1 MIVTVDGPAAAGKG
15 TLARAL
21 AARLGYA
28 HLDTGSLYRAVA
40 KAVLDAGGDP
50 AADPDLAVR
59 IARNLALPLPEA
71 EALRD
76 ERVSAAASVVA
87 ALAPVRKALLEFQR
101 RFARTPPGAVLD
113 GRDAGTV
120 VCPEAGL
127 KLFVTASA
135 EERARRRYAELRER
149 GEWRMFDEVMAD
161 LAARDERDSSREE
174 APLRMADDAIRID
187 TTGVPAEQVLDRVLR
202 LAEGRIGK
210 GEPGRGLPA

>member
-21 AARLGYA
+21 AARLGYV

-50 AADPDLAVR
+50 GSDPDLAVR

-71 EALRD
+71 GALRD

-87 ALAPVRKALLEFQR
+87 ALAPVRNALLEVQR

-120 VCPEAGL
+120 VCPEADL

-149 GEWRMFDEVMAD
+149 GEWRMFGEVVAD

-202 LAEGRIGK
+202 LAEERIGRPDRK
-210 GEPGRGLPA
+210 R

>member
-21 AARLGYA
+21 AARLGYV

-40 KAVLDAGGDP
+40 KAVLDAGVDP
-50 AADPDLAVR
+50 GSDPDLAVR

-71 EALRD
+71 GALRD

-87 ALAPVRKALLEFQR
+87 ALVPVRNALLEVQR

-120 VCPEAGL
+120 VCPEADL

-149 GEWRMFDEVMAD
+149 GEWRMFGEVVAD

-202 LAEGRIGK
+202 LAEERIGRPDRK
-210 GEPGRGLPA
+210 R

>member
-21 AARLGYA
+21 AARLGYV
-28 HLDTGSLYRAVA
+28 HLDTGNLYRAVA

-50 AADPDLAVR
+50 GSDPDLAVR
-59 IARNLALPLPEA
+59 IARNLVLPLPEA
-71 EALRD
+71 GALRD
-76 ERVSAAASVVA
+76 ERVGAAASVVA
-87 ALAPVRKALLEFQR
+87 ASAPVRNALLEVQR

-149 GEWRMFDEVMAD
+149 GEWRMFGEVVAD
-161 LAARDERDSSREE
+161 LAARDGRDSSREE

-187 TTGVPAEQVLDRVLR
+187 TTGVPAEQVLDRALR
-202 LAEGRIGK
+202 LAEERLGRPDRK
-210 GEPGRGLPA
+210 R

>member
-21 AARLGYA
+21 AARLGYV
-28 HLDTGSLYRAVA
+28 HLDTGNLYRAVA

-50 AADPDLAVR
+50 GSDPDLAVR
-59 IARNLALPLPEA
+59 IARNLVLPLPGA
-71 EALRD
+71 GALRD
-76 ERVSAAASVVA
+76 ERVGAAASVVA
-87 ALAPVRKALLEFQR
+87 ASAPVRNALLEVQR

-149 GEWRMFDEVMAD
+149 GEWRMFGEVVAD
-161 LAARDERDSSREE
+161 LAARDGRDSSREE

-187 TTGVPAEQVLDRVLR
+187 TTGVPAEQVLDRALR
-202 LAEGRIGK
+202 LAEERLGRPDRK
-210 GEPGRGLPA
+210 R

>member
-15 TLARAL
+15 TLARAV
-21 AARLGYA
+21 AARLGYV

-50 AADPDLAVR
+50 ASDPDLA
-59 IARNLALPLPEA
+59 ARLARGLALPLPDA

-76 ERVSAAASVVA
+76 EKVSAAASVVA

-101 RFARTPPGAVLD
+101 RVANTPPGAVLD
-113 GRDAGTV
+113 GRDTGTV
-120 VCPEAGL
+120 VCPGAGL

-135 EERARRRYAELRER
+135 EERARRRHAELRER
-149 GEWRMFDEVMAD
+149 GEWRMFGEVMAD

-187 TTGVPAEQVLDRVLR
+187 TTGMPPEAVLDRVLR
-202 LAEGRIGK
+202 LAEERIG
-210 GEPGRGLPA
+210 RSDRNM